1 MEARSNLLTS
11 LEESIASQ
19 SAEEDIAKFISHAK
33 QSEHTHKY
41 AHALQ
46 LLDLQMERLRWGHYF
61 VQVSIVYVLTDINN
75 AL

>member
-11 LEESIASQ
+11 LEESIALQ
-19 SAEEDIAKFISHAK
+19 SAEEDIAKFISLAK

-46 LLDLQMERLRWGHYF
+46 LLDLQMERFW
-61 VQVSIVYVLTDINN
+61 
-75 AL
+75 